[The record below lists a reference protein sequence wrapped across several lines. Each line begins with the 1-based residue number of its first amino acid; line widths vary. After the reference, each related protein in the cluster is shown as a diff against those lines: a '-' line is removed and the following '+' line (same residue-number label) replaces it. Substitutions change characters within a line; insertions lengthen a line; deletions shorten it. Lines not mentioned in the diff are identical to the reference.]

1 VRRFFL
7 FVLLLIS
14 IVKLPAQDVLVK
26 GVFKQDT
33 LKIGEPTPYILSAR
47 YPASLTLIFPEDNF
61 DFGIFELED
70 KQYFPTKTIGGISLD
85 SAVYYLSTFE
95 IDTVLYYNL
104 PVFVLRQNDS
114 STIYPPYDSI
124 FVKQMVAFVP
134 DSVSADALPLL
145 TNTTYYRVKNWINT
159 PLFIAIFIAFILML
173 VLTWFFFGKRIII
186 YFKLRKLKKQYQT
199 FISNYDSAVFIAGQE
214 KNIATIQ
221 TAISI
226 WKKYMEQ
233 ISDLPFTKLTS
244 KEIIQ
249 LDKFKHLQ
257 PTLRELDLALYAQ
270 QSLKDL
276 NAFMQ
281 LKNLAIDLYEEKI
294 KDTSLGKR

>member
-7 FVLLLIS
+7 FILFLIS
-14 IVKLPAQDVLVK
+14 IVKLPAQDVVVK
-26 GVFKQDT
+26 GIFKQDT

-47 YPASLTLIFPEDNF
+47 YPASLTLIFPEDDF

-70 KQYFPTKTIGGISLD
+70 KQYFPTKTTGGISLD

-95 IDTVLYYNL
+95 IDSVLYYNL

-145 TNTTYYRVKNWINT
+145 TNTTYYRVRNWINT
-159 PLFIAIFIAFILML
+159 PLFIVIFISIVLTL
-173 VLTWFFFGKRIII
+173 VLTWFFFGKRIMI
-186 YFKLRKLKKQYQT
+186 YFKLRRLKKQYQV

-214 KNIATIQ
+214 KSIAKIQ
-221 TAISI
+221 TAIST

-244 KEIIQ
+244 KEIIRIN
-249 LDKFKHLQ
+249 KFAQ
-257 PTLRELDLALYAQ
+257 IQQALRELDLALYAQ
-270 QSLKDL
+270 QPLKDL

-281 LKNLAIDLYEEKI
+281 LKNLATDLYEEKV
-294 KDTSLGKR
+294 KETSLGKR